1 MQAPVRAM
9 PATYRLGALLLLAVT
24 GGCLT
29 PEKHAPAASADLKGL
44 QCQTQRITGSL
55 VATRVCTL
63 KYQRDAIQQ
72 DARDAVDFINH
83 EVIGAC
89 PGPGCN

>member
-1 MQAPVRAM
+1 MIASVRAM
-9 PATYRLGALLLLAVT
+9 SATYGFGALLLLGAT
-24 GGCLT
+24 SGCLT
-29 PEKHAPAASADLKGL
+29 PEKRAPAASADLKGM

-63 KYQRDAIQQ
+63 QFQREKIHQ
-72 DARDAVDFINH
+72 DVRDAVDFING
-83 EVIGAC
+83 EKIGAC